1 MWSTE
6 DTEDVNRLDRILGSM
21 ERRSWEPC
29 RAVRLHAA
37 IAYAR
42 ARDWHK
48 AIAWFEPAVR
58 GGGATFGVVVLLTLG
73 YCFVSAGAPG
83 PCEKLPLSGNSCIQS
98 MACCL
103 RCIPKHMSWVAFGD

>member
-1 MWSTE
+1 MVEVWSTE

-21 ERRSWEPC
+21 ERRGWEPC

-58 GGGATFGVVVLLTLG
+58 GGGGGQHLAVLLF
-73 YCFVSAGAPG
+73 Y
-83 PCEKLPLSGNSCIQS
+83 
-98 MACCL
+98 
-103 RCIPKHMSWVAFGD
+103 